1 MPLTLTPQ
9 QARRLFLH
17 AQCLHGPAS
26 AARPDAAALLDAA
39 RALGCLQ
46 LDPINVVARSHQL
59 VLFSRL
65 GPYDLVE
72 LDRLLWRERALFEY
86 WAHCASIVLTE
97 DYPIHAVRMRAYLSP
112 SAPKQ
117 TAWGRRMREWV
128 KVNDRLRRGLLGV
141 LRRRGPML
149 SRDLEEDG
157 LEPKAWVS
165 TGWTSGRNVSQMLD
179 YLWMSGQIMVAGR
192 VNGQKQWDL
201 AKRVLPE
208 WTPRARLTEREATC
222 RAIEKSLMA
231 LGVATPRQIRYH
243 FVRGRYPHFPEAL
256 ADLEQAGTI
265 QRAEISNWPG
275 EWFIHASSLP
285 WLDGSPDQYTTRTT
299 LLSPFDNLIAD
310 RARTLQFFNFDYRI
324 EIYTP
329 KARRRYGYYVLPILH
344 GERLIGRLDPEMDRA
359 AGRLTIHAVHAEP
372 GAPRDAG
379 PAVARAVQ
387 SLADFVGAREV
398 NYNRANIPAAWKRGL
413 Q

>member
-1 MPLTLTPQ
+1 MPLSLTPQ
-9 QARRLFLH
+9 QARRLCLQ
-17 AQCLHGPAS
+17 AQRLHGPAP
-26 AARPDAAALLDAA
+26 AARPDAAALLDAV

-46 LDPINVVARSHQL
+46 LDPISVVARSHQL
-59 VLFSRL
+59 VLFSRV
-65 GPYDLVE
+65 GPYDLAE

-97 DYPIHAVRMRAYLSP
+97 DYPIHAVRMRAYLAP

-117 TAWGRRMREWV
+117 TAWGRRMRAWV
-128 KVNDRLRRGLLGV
+128 QVNDRLRRGLLGA
-141 LRRRGPML
+141 LRRRGPLL

-157 LEPKAWVS
+157 PEPKAWVS

-192 VNGQKQWDL
+192 VNGQKLWDL

-208 WTPRARLTEREATC
+208 WTPRTRLTEREATR
-222 RAIEKSLMA
+222 RAIEKSLQA
-231 LGVATPRQIRYH
+231 LGVATPRQIQYH
-243 FVRGRYPHFPEAL
+243 FVRGCYPHFREAL
-256 ADLEQAGTI
+256 ADLEQAGAL
-265 QRAEISNWPG
+265 QRAEIRDWPG
-275 EWFIHASSLP
+275 EWFVHADALARLAEPS
-285 WLDGSPDQYTTRTT
+285 DQGGIRTT

-310 RARTLQFFNFDYRI
+310 RARARQFFGFDYKI

-329 KARRRYGYYVLPILH
+329 KARRRYGYYVMPILH

-359 AGRLTIHAVHAEP
+359 AGRLTVHAVHAEP

-379 PAVARAVQ
+379 PAVAGAVQ
-387 SLADFVGAREV
+387 SLAVFLGAREV
-398 NYNRANIPAAWKRGL
+398 HYNRANVPAVWKQVL